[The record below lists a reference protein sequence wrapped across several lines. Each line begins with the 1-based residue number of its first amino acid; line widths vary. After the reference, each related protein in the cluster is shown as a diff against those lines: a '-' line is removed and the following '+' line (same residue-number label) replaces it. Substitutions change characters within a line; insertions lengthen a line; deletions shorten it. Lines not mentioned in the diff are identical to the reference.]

1 MNTPKMGSLNA
12 RRRERGAI
20 IIVAIIVIVAMLI
33 LTTPFLLKLTAQFRT
48 TDKAYKSL
56 TALNLAEAG
65 VERAIWE
72 LNFGEIMTSP
82 NWTGGN
88 TQKTL
93 ILDDVRAA
101 DGSAVGDIMVTV
113 VDPTS
118 DYPVVESSGVVPFV
132 GSTAVTKAVRVLLAK
147 GYESIFK
154 YAIFGDDGFDMSG
167 NAYTNSYNSTLG
179 SYWSQTPGDYGD
191 VGTNAT
197 GRLDVVLLNNTVING
212 DAFTGVESDP
222 NQVIRLRSNARITGE
237 QKPLD
242 EPFVF
247 PQINAP
253 SGLPFLGN
261 YTASGHS
268 GVISSGAKFS
278 GFTMPSD
285 TTVTIWGGTEA
296 DPITLFIDGNFLMN
310 SNVRIVLAEGAWV
323 EIIMGN
329 GTFVQESGGAGG
341 SSFINPSGDP
351 KRVAILGTD
360 AFKSMTWKSNAD
372 FYGVVIAPQATIQY
386 DSNAHFFGSMLSYS
400 LSLNSN
406 AGIHYDEALGT
417 WKKYGIPSDTYVVIS
432 WQEKQGL

>member
-33 LTTPFLLKLTAQFRT
+33 LTTPFLLKLSAQFRT

-101 DGSAVGDIMVTV
+101 GGSAVGDIMVTV
-113 VDPTS
+113 IDPTS
-118 DYPVVESSGVVPFV
+118 DYPVVESSGVVSFV
-132 GSTAVTKAVRVLLAK
+132 GSTAVTKTVRVLLAL

-197 GRLDVVLLNNTVING
+197 GRWDVVMLNNTVING

-222 NQVIRLRSNARITGE
+222 NQVIRLRNRARITGE

-247 PQINAP
+247 PQINVP
-253 SGLPFLGN
+253 TGLPFLGN
-261 YTASGHS
+261 YTASGHN
-268 GVISSGAKFS
+268 GVISADAKFS
-278 GFTMPSD
+278 SFTMPSN
-285 TTVTIWGGTEA
+285 TTVTIGGGTEA
-296 DPITLFIDGNFLMN
+296 DPITLYIDGNFLMN
-310 SNVRIVLAEGAWV
+310 SNTQIVLAEGAWV
-323 EIIMGN
+323 EVVMGN
-329 GTFVQESGGAGG
+329 GTFVLKSNG
-341 SSFINPSGDP
+341 FINPSGDP
-351 KRVAILGTD
+351 KRLAILGTD
-360 AFKSMTWKSNAD
+360 AFKSMTWRSNTE
-372 FYGVVIAPQATIQY
+372 FYGIVIVPKATIQY
-386 DSNAHFFGSMLSYS
+386 NSNVHFFGSILSYS

-406 AGIHYDEALGT
+406 AGIYYDEALGT
-417 WKKYGIPSDTYVVIS
+417 WKKYGVPSDTYVVTS
-432 WQEKQGL
+432 WQEKQAR